1 MARSRT
7 EFVDDGPGPGLL
19 EPSGTIRDA
28 STPTFARVAEAAR
41 VAAACFPLDVAAFG
55 VLPAGVSAAS
65 VASHAT
71 ASALARA
78 ATAATDAVGELCA
91 PPYGVTFETL
101 DSAIADLRTKMRA
114 ENLGRPPRARCRKT
128 IRSERASCARKRPS
142 WCCDRSWTRFATPR
156 RVSAEATYAIAPER
170 GVMHLL
176 LGDVF
181 AALRARVRRGAAR
194 DGGAAAR
201 RVRARTR
208 ARGGNAR
215 GRCVSVVHGGKRACV
230 LGRSARGARGCA
242 TGGKT
247 DVSTRRSRRTP
258 LCFCEAS
265 TLGSVTST
273 RAYLAPR
280 VSRGLRGSVA
290 VARRERTR
298 RARDSRRFRLQ
309 RRRGGGGGRR

>member
-1 MARSRT
+1 MPLDTPASRFAGVLNRAAARAAVDRVEACLSTPLPGEAAAAMSVAEVVVAVREESDAEDVSGVGDTSKMARSRT

-114 ENLGRPPRARCRKT
+114 ENLGSSAGARSLPENDS
-128 IRSERASCARKRPS
+128 IRTRVLRWKRPS
-142 WCCDRSWTRFATPR
+142 WCCDRFSWTRFATPR
-156 RVSAEATYAIAPER
+156 RVSAEAT
-170 GVMHLL
+170 
-176 LGDVF
+176 
-181 AALRARVRRGAAR
+181 
-194 DGGAAAR
+194 
-201 RVRARTR
+201 
-208 ARGGNAR
+208 
-215 GRCVSVVHGGKRACV
+215 
-230 LGRSARGARGCA
+230 
-242 TGGKT
+242 
-247 DVSTRRSRRTP
+247 
-258 LCFCEAS
+258 
-265 TLGSVTST
+265 
-273 RAYLAPR
+273 
-280 VSRGLRGSVA
+280 
-290 VARRERTR
+290 
-298 RARDSRRFRLQ
+298 
-309 RRRGGGGGRR
+309 

>member
-1 MARSRT
+1 MPGEAAAAINVAEVVVAVREESDAEDVSGVGDTSKMARSRT

-19 EPSGTIRDA
+19 ESSGTIRDA

-114 ENLGRPPRARCRKT
+114 ENLGSSAGALAAGKRFDQNARLALEETLVVLRPLLVDTLRDAAAR
-128 IRSERASCARKRPS
+128 ERGG
-142 WCCDRSWTRFATPR
+142 DIT
-156 RVSAEATYAIAPER
+156 AIAPER
-170 GVMHLL
+170 GVMHSSS

-181 AALRARVRRGAAR
+181 AALRDAYVAALPGTVERRRDAFAREHALAVETLVAGAFRWYTEENERACLAEVREAR
-194 DGGAAAR
+194 AAAR
-201 RVRARTR
+201 PAERRT
-208 ARGGNAR
+208 
-215 GRCVSVVHGGKRACV
+215 
-230 LGRSARGARGCA
+230 
-242 TGGKT
+242 
-247 DVSTRRSRRTP
+247 SRRD
-258 LCFCEAS
+258 
-265 TLGSVTST
+265 G
-273 RAYLAPR
+273 R
-280 VSRGLRGSVA
+280 
-290 VARRERTR
+290 
-298 RARDSRRFRLQ
+298 
-309 RRRGGGGGRR
+309 GGRRFAFARLPHSAQ